1 MDDTKDRLAKVMARA
16 GLCSRRDA
24 EVWIQ
29 NGRVTLNGV
38 RWTDPAKN
46 VGADDVILVDG
57 KPLPKAE
64 STRLWLLHKPVGTV
78 TTAKDPEGRP
88 TVFSLLPKNMPRVL
102 SVGRLDLNSEGL
114 LLLTNDG
121 DFARTLEL
129 PVTGLPRTYH
139 VRTYGRFD
147 PRDLRDLKHGIT
159 VDGIHYGSID
169 VQQEFPGDTAL
180 NQWLQVTLHE
190 GKNRE
195 IRKVMAALG
204 LQVNRLLRISYG
216 PFELGDL
223 QPGTVSEVAPN
234 TLAAFRNKLNKGRV

>member
-1 MDDTKDRLAKVMARA
+1 MQRIAKLIARS

-24 EVWIQ
+24 ELWIQ
-29 NGRVTLNGV
+29 NGRVSLNGGI
-38 RWTDPAKN
+38 WTDPAKN
-46 VGADDVILVDG
+46 VGDSDVILVDG
-57 KPLPKAE
+57 KPLPKADT
-64 STRLWLLHKPVGTV
+64 TRLWLLHKPVSTV

-121 DFARTLEL
+121 EFSRQLEL
-129 PVTGLPRTYH
+129 PATGLPRTYH

-147 PRDLRDLKHGIT
+147 PRDLRELRNGIT
-159 VDGIHYGSID
+159 VDGIQYGSID
-169 VQQEFPGDTAL
+169 VEQEFPGDTSL
-180 NQWLQVTLHE
+180 NQWLRVTLFE

-204 LQVNRLLRISYG
+204 LQVNRLIRVSYG

-223 QPGTVSEVAPN
+223 EPGKVTEVAGN
-234 TLAAFRNKLNKGRV
+234 VLASFRNKLNKGSR